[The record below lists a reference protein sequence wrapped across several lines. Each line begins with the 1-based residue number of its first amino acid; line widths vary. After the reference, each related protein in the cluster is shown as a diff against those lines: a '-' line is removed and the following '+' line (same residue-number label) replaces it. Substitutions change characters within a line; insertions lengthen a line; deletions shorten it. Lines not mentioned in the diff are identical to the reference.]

1 MREAEVSTALYSIY
15 LDNGSSNNEG
25 GYYWKVKCL
34 LEKLEQGEGMKESTG
49 VLMVDAGLPEKMTI
63 VKNQENDLHRS

>member
-1 MREAEVSTALYSIY
+1 M
-15 LDNGSSNNEG
+15 
-25 GYYWKVKCL
+25 KVKCL